1 MQDGRSECTH
11 RHQQVDQ
18 TCNYL
23 GFLGRYGIVD
33 DRAPITEFELVILYS
48 KCSYPLECCKEIVIA
63 LVHHKR
69 YSLEAL
75 NKSLFDTLS
84 PLPAHDD
91 SMSKNN
97 HVMSSGSQ
105 DDPSHPLQWES
116 TFRTIITG
124 PPCVR
129 YIRNNDCLVLSCLSN
144 RFRVTITARTRRHVK
159 NTS

>member
-75 NKSLFDTLS
+75 NKSLFDALS
-84 PLPAHDD
+84 LPAHDD
-91 SMSKNN
+91 MSKID
-97 HVMSSGSQ
+97 HDASCVSQ
-105 DDPSHPLQWES
+105 YDPSHPLQWES

-144 RFRVTITARTRRHVK
+144 RFPVTITAHTRRHVN